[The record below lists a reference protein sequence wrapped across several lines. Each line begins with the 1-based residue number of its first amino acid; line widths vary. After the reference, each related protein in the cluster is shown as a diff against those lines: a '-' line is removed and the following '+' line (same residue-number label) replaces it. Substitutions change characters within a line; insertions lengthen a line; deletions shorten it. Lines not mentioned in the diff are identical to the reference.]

1 MRSTSTNS
9 AAAILVKARER
20 RSIANSSS
28 IFLRRPE
35 GGIDDVLFSFSGA
48 PENGGFCSSAWLAP
62 WSGPNLTGSGSEE
75 TVVGIRLSTL
85 NSVWDFA

>member
-28 IFLRRPE
+28 IFLRRLE
-35 GGIDDVLFSFSGA
+35 GDINEVVFSFSDA
-48 PENGGFCSSAWLAP
+48 LEDGGFCSSAWLPP
-62 WSGPNLTGSGSEE
+62 WSEPNLTGSGSKE